1 MQTDVSL
8 KPYNT
13 FSFETR
19 AAFFSQVFDEN
30 DILSVLSF
38 AKEQGLPVI
47 PLGEGSN
54 VVLVGDMLS
63 AVVMRVSLSGMTV
76 LKECDDK
83 VSLRIAAG
91 ENWHKLVCHTVRN
104 GWFGLENLA
113 FIPGTVGAAPVQN
126 IGAYGVEV
134 KDFIDAVHTICLTT
148 HTRKIFSNKDCRF
161 SYRDS
166 IFKQALRDQM
176 IITAVDL
183 TLSKRAKSTT
193 AYPALA
199 KVLREQG
206 KEQATPQQVLEAVV
220 KLRKERLP
228 IPDVTPNA
236 GSFFHNPIVDANKA
250 RALLLDDPNMP
261 QYQAGDKIKLAAA
274 YLIEQ
279 CGYKGFLQ
287 GGVGVHPN
295 HALVLIN
302 PDGGNGHAL
311 LDLADRIQK
320 AVTARYGVALSIEP
334 RIYRGSS

>member
-30 DILSVLSF
+30 DILSVLLF
-38 AKEQGLPVI
+38 AKQRGMPVV

-54 VVLVGDMLS
+54 VVFVGDLLS
-63 AVVMRVSLSGMTV
+63 AVVMQISLSGVTV
-76 LKECDDK
+76 LHECDDK
-83 VSLRIAAG
+83 VSLRVAAG
-91 ENWHKLVCHTVRN
+91 ENWHKLVCDTVQNR
-104 GWFGLENLA
+104 WFGLENLA
-113 FIPGTVGAAPVQN
+113 LIPGTVGAAPVQN

-134 KDFIDAVHTICLTT
+134 KDYIDAVHSICLTT
-148 HTRKIFSNKDCRF
+148 QNKQIFSNKDCRF

-166 IFKQALRDQM
+166 VFKQALRDQM

-183 TLSKRAKSTT
+183 TLSKRAKPMTS
-193 AYPALA
+193 YPALL
-199 KVLREQG
+199 KVLREQD
-206 KEQATPQQVLEAVV
+206 KQEPTPQQVLDAVI

-228 IPDVTPNA
+228 LPDVTPNA
-236 GSFFHNPIVDANKA
+236 GSFFHNPIVNADKA

-261 QYQAGDKIKLAAA
+261 QYQAGDKVKLAAA

-279 CGYKGFLQ
+279 CGYKGVLQ

-302 PDGGNGHAL
+302 PDGGDGHAL
-311 LDLADRIQK
+311 LDLADRIQQ
-320 AVTARYGVALSIEP
+320 AVTERYGVSLSIEP
-334 RIYRGSS
+334 RIYRGS